1 MRWISDEWTR
11 SDYSRNIALDP
22 SGRFMV
28 ACNQR
33 SDQATVF
40 RVNPASGALTFTNRY
55 FPVGSPSMI
64 AFL

>member
-1 MRWISDEWTR
+1 VLWIGDQWTR
-11 SDYSRNIALDP
+11 GDYTRNIALDP

-28 ACNQR
+28 ACNHR

-40 RVNPASGALTFTNRY
+40 RVDPVTGGLPFTNR
-55 FPVGSPSMI
+55 FVPVPSPSMI